1 MLNQHD
7 GPHNGSRGNAGN
19 TGKTPPQ
26 GDAERFFL
34 FFITD
39 AIHGL
44 RYFTNGKFQHGRS
57 GKPFQPGFHLMFG
70 FRTHQGTAL
79 LPEQNP
85 CRRGPKAF
93 QEGFHLMNFII
104 GDFITP
110 ETVVQREDFLTLSG
124 QPGNKFIR
132 YGKGLQSG
140 STAAFFLPCDG

>member
-1 MLNQHD
+1 
-7 GPHNGSRGNAGN
+7 
-19 TGKTPPQ
+19 
-26 GDAERFFL
+26 
-34 FFITD
+34 
-39 AIHGL
+39 
-44 RYFTNGKFQHGRS
+44 
-57 GKPFQPGFHLMFG
+57 MFG